1 MIAGITKRAFVHAR
15 HKSTLVKGE
24 LPHEPHRFL
33 PQYGGIQPAF
43 ESLAE
48 CLTDAMDHGYGGVAA
63 RAGPPRES
71 RQRRTR

>member
-1 MIAGITKRAFVHAR
+1 MNRIGFCRNTGASSR
-15 HKSTLVKGE
+15 
-24 LPHEPHRFL
+24 
-33 PQYGGIQPAF
+33 AF

-48 CLTDAMDHGYGGVAA
+48 CLTDDMDDGYVGVAA